1 MDCIYLSTAMSR
13 IEKEEKNMQDACV
26 WTVYLSTAMSRIE
39 KEEKNM

>member
-1 MDCIYLSTAMSR
+1 MRNFRRSTITFR
-13 IEKEEKNMQDACV
+13 WREEKNMQDACV